1 MIARTAVGTR
11 HRTRWAKIRDF
22 LLYCA
27 IAVALV
33 VLIILY
39 GNHQI
44 HAKEAPGLPV
54 KWLGFSIM
62 TGLVF
67 LNAFRS
73 QRDHWSQRRFWGL
86 MTLFSVFHFGVGLT
100 IVSRLGKVGL
110 IGFALAT
117 LLEYFALSA
126 YLDHFMRRKE

>member
-11 HRTRWAKIRDF
+11 RGRRWARIRDF

-27 IAVALV
+27 IAVSLV

-44 HAKEAPGLPV
+44 HAKEAPGFPV

-73 QRDHWSQRRFWGL
+73 HRDHWGQHRFWVL
-86 MTLFSVFHFGVGLT
+86 MTLFSIFHFSAGAVV
-100 IVSRLGKVGL
+100 VSRLGKVGL
-110 IGFALAT
+110 IDFALAT
-117 LLEYFALSA
+117 LVEYFALSA
-126 YLDHFMRRKE
+126 YLDHFMVRKE